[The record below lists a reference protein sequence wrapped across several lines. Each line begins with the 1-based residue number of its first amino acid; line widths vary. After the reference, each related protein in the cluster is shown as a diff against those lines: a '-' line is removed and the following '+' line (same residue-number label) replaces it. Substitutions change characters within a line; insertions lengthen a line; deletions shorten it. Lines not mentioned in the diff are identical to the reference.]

1 MTRAW
6 TGCALLL
13 LAACGA
19 EADPPRAAAA
29 GLPAHYRLARPPA
42 AARDVIDVHAHAVQ
56 DEVVEVRGVAGG
68 FVDGLA
74 AFTLVDASLPDCRNG
89 RPDSPCG
96 TPWDYCCTDPQELA
110 VASVT
115 VELREGGRVLRKD
128 LRGCDGLDHLVPV
141 AVRGRVERD
150 AAGNVIVVA
159 EGLAVAAR

>member
-1 MTRAW
+1 
-6 TGCALLL
+6 
-13 LAACGA
+13 
-19 EADPPRAAAA
+19 
-29 GLPAHYRLARPPA
+29 
-42 AARDVIDVHAHAVQ
+42 
-56 DEVVEVRGVAGG
+56 
-68 FVDGLA
+68 
-74 AFTLVDASLPDCRNG
+74 
-89 RPDSPCG
+89 
-96 TPWDYCCTDPQELA
+96 